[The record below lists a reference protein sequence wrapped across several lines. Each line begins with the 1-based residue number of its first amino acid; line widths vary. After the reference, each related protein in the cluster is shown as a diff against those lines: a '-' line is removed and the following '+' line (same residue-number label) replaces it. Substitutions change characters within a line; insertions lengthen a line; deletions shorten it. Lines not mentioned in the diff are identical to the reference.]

1 MTLNQSSLNVKR
13 RTGAAVTIL
22 IVFAAMYGKRLFVP
36 RPSDFNIS
44 SVDERPVIT
53 GEPRYEV
60 RDASHGRTQSVH
72 SAAAVETKS
81 GKLIAFWYGGSREG
95 ARDVALYSSTFSSQT
110 RQWGPETVVL
120 TREQLQGQLRRNI
133 RKLGNPV
140 VLRDARN
147 RLWLFFVSVSLGG
160 WSGSSINFMMSD
172 DEGRHWSPARRLVSS
187 PFLNISTLVKGSPFL
202 YSDQSIGLPV
212 YHELF
217 GKFGEILRLDGEG
230 NVLDKSR
237 LSWGRYSI
245 QPEIV
250 PMSARTAVGF
260 MRYTGKPPLRML
272 MLRTEDAGRHWG
284 EPWKIG
290 LPNPNAAVDSL
301 RLDNGDLLL
310 VFNNAE
316 DSRGDLSLGYS
327 RDQGRT
333 WRVIHEVERKMVDAG
348 QGAQE
353 YSYPWLTRTSDGN
366 YHLFYTWRRTHIR
379 HVTFNQAWLEKKR

>member
-1 MTLNQSSLNVKR
+1 MSSSIPPVLLR
-13 RTGAAVTIL
+13 AGAVVAIL
-22 IVFAAMYGKRLFVP
+22 IVFAAMYGKRLFAP
-36 RPSDFNIS
+36 QSPEFNIS
-44 SVDERPVIT
+44 PAGERPVISS
-53 GEPRYEV
+53 EPRYQV
-60 RDASHGRTQSVH
+60 RNASHGRTQSVH
-72 SAAAVETKS
+72 SATAVETKS
-81 GKLIAFWYGGSREG
+81 GKLVAFWYGGSREG

-120 TREQLQGQLRRNI
+120 TREQLQGQLRRYI

-140 VLRDARN
+140 ALRDAHN

-160 WSGSSINFMMSD
+160 WSGSSINFMVSD

-202 YSDQSIGLPV
+202 YSDRSIGLPV

-217 GKFGEILRLDGEG
+217 GKFGEILRLDAEG

-237 LSWGRYSI
+237 LSRGRYSI

-260 MRYTGKPPLRML
+260 MRHTGEPPFRIL
-272 MLRTEDAGRHWG
+272 MLRTEDAGRQWS
-284 EPWKIG
+284 EPWKTD

-316 DSRGDLSLGYS
+316 ASRDDLALGYS

-333 WRVIHEVERKMVDAG
+333 WKIVHEVEPRQVDKG
-348 QGAQE
+348 QGSREA
-353 YSYPWLTRTSDGN
+353 SYPWLMRTSDGN